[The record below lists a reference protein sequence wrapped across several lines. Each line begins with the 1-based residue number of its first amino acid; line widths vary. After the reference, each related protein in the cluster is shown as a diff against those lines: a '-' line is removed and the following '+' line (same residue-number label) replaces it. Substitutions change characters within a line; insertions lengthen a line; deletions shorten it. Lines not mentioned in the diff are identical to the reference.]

1 MADSN
6 ENKSSDQIE
15 DILDATQKALDL
27 QAEASTKTPKDVD
40 GIVKKAKQ
48 ENSDPEKLSGSTL
61 GQVAEETPK
70 TSEELLERLTTTPKP
85 HDDPQDMYLKLA
97 DVPAVPATNVAAAS
111 LSGVDKPVDLQKS
124 NIIGI
129 EDSLQELPPGNA
141 HLNPIPKQNNVVDL
155 PGYKT
160 RLPGST
166 RLNPVKVI
174 GNPPSVIDCPYKS
187 GLKKGHV
194 NIQSVNV
201 PGAGVAI
208 PVITNCIASLSLPP
222 LADLGV
228 QKTLVNIPGSL
239 NIPPGPASVA
249 RTGTDPHMNP
259 VKLQGAPLVIN
270 TPVAIKPVSF
280 IHVVE
285 SGVSATDPNTGTIDV
300 IEHFTLHPDDI
311 IEHFT
316 PHPDDDSNDNND
328 ENNDKSNN
336 DNDDSN
342 NDKSNDDE
350 LRNSSNNKP
359 IASDENKIN
368 TIATD
373 VIGNHSN
380 ITQSN
385 QSSDSGI
392 KTYETL
398 SNVQNV
404 SVSNIDVKQVDA
416 QTVYKDLSNVSLQTQ
431 YPSSYVNAPQ
441 VRNVHLN
448 PVKNPGTPPSVL
460 ETSTPQVVSPLAHT
474 NTPVSSVCVPPGQHV
489 VKGTSGN
496 VHLNPVKTPV
506 PNVINTPPVVNDN
519 VTTTTPMNS
528 INVPGQTITIP
539 MQVQNTTSSVN
550 VPPVTNDIQTVG
562 TAVSSQNVPGV
573 PILNQNKSI

>member
-1 MADSN
+1 MTDSN
-6 ENKSSDQIE
+6 ENKSSNQIE

-27 QAEASTKTPKDVD
+27 QAEADSKTPKDVD
-40 GIVKKAKQ
+40 GIVEKAKQ
-48 ENSDPEKLSGSTL
+48 ENKDPEKLSGSTL
-61 GQVAEETPK
+61 GQVAKETPK
-70 TSEELLERLTTTPKP
+70 NGKQLLERLTTTPKP

-97 DVPAVPATNVAAAS
+97 DVPAVPATNVAAAC

-129 EDSLQELPPGNA
+129 EDTLQELPPGNA
-141 HLNPIPKQNNVVDL
+141 HLNPIPEQNNVIDL

-160 RLPGST
+160 RLPGCT

-187 GLKKGHV
+187 GLKEKHV

-208 PVITNCIASLSLPP
+208 PVVTNCIASLNLPP

-239 NIPPGPASVA
+239 NVPPGPASIA
-249 RTGTDPHMNP
+249 RTGTNPHMNP

-270 TPVAIKPVSF
+270 TPVAIKPESF

-285 SGVSATDPNTGTIDV
+285 SGISATDPNSGSVDI

-311 IEHFT
+311 IEHFQNYNE
-316 PHPDDDSNDNND
+316 S
-328 ENNDKSNN
+328 
-336 DNDDSN
+336 NDDSEESTEESVDST
-342 NDKSNDDE
+342 NDPETLVSKD
-350 LRNSSNNKP
+350 
-359 IASDENKIN
+359 ASDENKVN
-368 TIATD
+368 TVTGSCWDSD
-373 VIGNHSN
+373 VDVKNKNVSK
-380 ITQSN
+380 
-385 QSSDSGI
+385 DSGI

-398 SNVQNV
+398 SNVQNI
-404 SVSNIDVKQVDA
+404 SNLDVKQVDA
-416 QTVYKDLSNVSLQTQ
+416 QTVYQDLSNV
-431 YPSSYVNAPQ
+431 PSNVQFVSSVVNTPQ

-460 ETSTPQVVSPLAHT
+460 ETSSPQVVSPLAHT
-474 NTPVSSVCVPPGQHV
+474 NTPVSSVCVPPGQHM
-489 VKGTSGN
+489 VKTTPGN

-506 PNVINTPPVVNDN
+506 PNVIHTPSVANDA
-519 VTTTTPMNS
+519 VTTTTPVNS
-528 INVPGQTITIP
+528 VNVPGQTVTIP
-539 MQVQNTTSSVN
+539 MQVHNNTSSVN
-550 VPPVTNDIQTVG
+550 VPPVATNTQTVG
-562 TAVSSQNVPGV
+562 STVSSQNVPGV
-573 PILNQNKSI
+573 PVLSKNKSL